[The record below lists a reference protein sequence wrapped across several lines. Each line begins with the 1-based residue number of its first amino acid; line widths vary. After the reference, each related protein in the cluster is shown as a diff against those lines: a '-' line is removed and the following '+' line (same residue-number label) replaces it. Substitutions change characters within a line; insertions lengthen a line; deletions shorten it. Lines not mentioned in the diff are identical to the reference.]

1 MADVIYKFLSVEYA
15 FKVMEDKQLKVSL
28 LSELNDIFDCRPNLP
43 FTADPSR
50 PESSWLA
57 EIRESISQRTGL
69 LCFSE
74 GYQSPLLWGHYA
86 DGAKGLAL
94 GFDPGFFKSQERI
107 TVKYTKSRSEPI
119 LLKGTPLNEA
129 FFLKLKRGFFGTKA
143 KEWKY
148 EREVRYLVNL
158 EECVPRTRM
167 YFTEFDGHALREV
180 IVGPGCP
187 ARPAYLRNF
196 LATHYKGIGVSLH
209 TADLHP
215 ELFEVAIR
223 RFPPDEPFVS

>member
-28 LSELNDIFDCRPNLP
+28 LSDLNDIFDCRPNLP

-57 EIRESISQRTGL
+57 EIWESISERTRSSLFLGGL
-69 LCFSE
+69 SKSSSVGALCRRS
-74 GYQSPLLWGHYA
+74 Q
-86 DGAKGLAL
+86 GACV

-107 TVKYTKSRSEPI
+107 PVAYTESRSEPI

-143 KEWKY
+143 KEWEY
-148 EREVRYLVNL
+148 EHEVRYLVNL

-180 IVGPGCP
+180 IVGPRSP

-223 RFPPDEPFVS
+223 QFPPDEPFVS